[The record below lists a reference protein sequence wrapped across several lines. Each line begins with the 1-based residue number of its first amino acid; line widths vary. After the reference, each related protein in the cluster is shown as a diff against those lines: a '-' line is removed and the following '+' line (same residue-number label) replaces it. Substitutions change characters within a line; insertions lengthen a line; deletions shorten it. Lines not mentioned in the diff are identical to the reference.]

1 MGFED
6 PLLHRHIM
14 LGTVSF
20 RQHPDGA
27 WSNDDLQ
34 LVGLPLQHITEH
46 SPLESL
52 PFAIP
57 LVISEEVPLLL
68 VLIGFEDSEDVAVAV
83 TVEVPLGEH
92 KRVHMA
98 HCHNGRC
105 SLCCRQKSSLHMIT
119 RSIHLD
125 RADGLISPK

>member
-1 MGFED
+1 MHD
-6 PLLHRHIM
+6 
-14 LGTVSF
+14 
-20 RQHPDGA
+20 DG
-27 WSNDDLQ
+27 LQ
-34 LVGLPLQHITEH
+34 CSVVDVENGVLVTRY
-46 SPLESL
+46 
-52 PFAIP
+52 
-57 LVISEEVPLLL
+57 
-68 VLIGFEDSEDVAVAV
+68 IGFEDSEDVAVAV

-125 RADGLISPK
+125 RADGLICTVINYPN